1 MSDLSQELR
10 AKCSDEMHRLFHA
23 ICLANSEDA
32 TARLRR
38 IVQAD
43 IDAEMHKHKL
53 LARLLASDG
62 IARELKGSAGG

>member
-23 ICLANSEDA
+23 ICLANGEDA

-43 IDAEMHKHKL
+43 IDAELHKHTL
-53 LARLLASDG
+53 LSRLLRVDG
-62 IARELKGSAGG
+62 TPMDSRGNGA